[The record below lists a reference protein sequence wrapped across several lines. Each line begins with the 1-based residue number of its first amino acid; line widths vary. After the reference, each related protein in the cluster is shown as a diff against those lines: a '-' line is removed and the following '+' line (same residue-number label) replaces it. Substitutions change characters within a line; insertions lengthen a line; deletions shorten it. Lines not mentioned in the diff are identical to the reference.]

1 MQYDNAVTLSVNG
14 LDYGGWK
21 KVSISAG
28 IERQCR
34 DFTLDISWS
43 PDGPSTMV
51 PVPIKQGD
59 RAQVRIG
66 RDLIL
71 TGYVFATPISYDA
84 NQITRGM
91 GGRSKPADLVDS
103 AAINQP
109 GQWSGQSM
117 QAIVQALA
125 GEYGI
130 QVVSQVAEASQI
142 SEHTIEPGET
152 VFESIDRLLTLSRLL
167 STDDEYG
174 RLVIVEPGSGG
185 RTFDRLELGENILD
199 GSMNADFSGVFS
211 EYRVVGQRKRKDEE
225 DGAEASEVQSSV
237 TDPRSPRKRVLLIQE
252 SGQMT
257 TELADA
263 RANWERGNR
272 IGKAL
277 MVQYTVQG
285 WRQSNG
291 ALWKVNTI
299 VRVVDALL
307 GLDRDMLI
315 SEIEYSLDAGGTLAH
330 ITVGPLEAFL
340 PEPKDPHK
348 ARKLKK
354 GGKADNFEYLIP
366 ADWKPE

>member
-1 MQYDNAVTLSVNG
+1 MNDDNAVTLSVNG
-14 LDYGGWK
+14 MDYGGWK

-28 IERQCR
+28 IERQSR
-34 DFTLDISWS
+34 DFSLDITWSW
-43 PDGPSTMV
+43 PGHETEI
-51 PVPIKQGD
+51 PIQQGA
-59 RAQVRIG
+59 RAEVRIG
-66 RDLIL
+66 PDLVL

-84 NQITRGM
+84 NQITRGIS
-91 GGRSKPADLVDS
+91 GRSRPADLVDS

-117 QAIVQALA
+117 QTIVQALA
-125 GEYGI
+125 APYDI
-130 QVVSQVAEASQI
+130 QVVSQVAETSQI
-142 SEHTIEPGET
+142 SDHTIEPGET

-167 STDDEYG
+167 STDDERG
-174 RLVIVEPGSGG
+174 RLVIIEPGSGG
-185 RTFDRLELGENILD
+185 RTNDRLELGENILSA
-199 GSMNADFSGVFS
+199 SMAADFSGVFS

-225 DGAEASEVQSSV
+225 EGAEASEVQASV

-277 MVQYTVQG
+277 MVQYKVQG

-291 ALWKVNTI
+291 ALWKVNTV
-299 VRVVDALL
+299 VRVVDKLL

-315 SEIEYSLDAGGTLAH
+315 SEIEYTLDEGGTISN